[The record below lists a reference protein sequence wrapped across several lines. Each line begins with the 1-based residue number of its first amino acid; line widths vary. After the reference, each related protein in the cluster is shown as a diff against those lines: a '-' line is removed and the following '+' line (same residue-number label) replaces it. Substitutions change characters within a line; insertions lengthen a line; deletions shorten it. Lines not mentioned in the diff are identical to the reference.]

1 MNRSSDD
8 IGKMISD
15 LRRDM
20 EESKAT
26 QITGEGIAD
35 GSITPEKL
43 GFGYSTYTHGDTTT
57 VAVPNSTIAV
67 GWKIQ
72 FSAWVTQVATA
83 GSLSA
88 SNASSN
94 TYRATR
100 NCFASTGGQSWA
112 ENFNDVNGIGILRG
126 ADNNTN
132 FAGYITFTLDLI
144 KHDGEDTTMSF
155 KCDTGMYNGS
165 NNYTSFMFG
174 RYLISGSK
182 HDPFSVSIQ
191 KGSATFSDISWNVQ
205 TIYIP
210 GV

>member
-57 VAVPNSTIAV
+57 IAIPNSTIAV

-72 FSAWVTQVATA
+72 FSAWASQDATA
-83 GSLSA
+83 GDLGA
-88 SNASSN
+88 SNAAEN
-94 TYRATR
+94 TYRASR
-100 NCFASTGGQSWA
+100 SVIASTGGQSWA
-112 ENFNDVNGIGILRG
+112 ENFNDASGIGILRG
-126 ADNNTN
+126 AGNNTN

-144 KHDGEDTTMSF
+144 KHDGDDATMSF

-174 RYLISGSK
+174 RYLITGSK

-210 GV
+210 GA